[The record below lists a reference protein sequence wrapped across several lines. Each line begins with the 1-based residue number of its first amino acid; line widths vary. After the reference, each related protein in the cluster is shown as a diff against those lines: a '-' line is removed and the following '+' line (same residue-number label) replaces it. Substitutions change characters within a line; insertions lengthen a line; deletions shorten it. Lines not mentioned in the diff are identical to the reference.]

1 MSETNATPIRQQYLD
16 IKKNYP
22 DAIVFFRL
30 GDFYETFDEDA
41 EITSRELDIVLTGR
55 NVAKGQKVP
64 MAGIPYHAADNYISR
79 LIEKGYHVAICEQ
92 IGEQPQ
98 KGIFPR
104 EVIRLVSPGTVIE
117 PGLIKNEKNNYLVS
131 LFIHENTAG
140 LAFLDISTGEIGV
153 SHFNDNEFHNRLN
166 AEISRLHPSE
176 VLLPESIHL
185 PFAEQY
191 HVTSLMDWK
200 FELGRSEQILKTQFH
215 VASLDG
221 FGLKNK
227 PAAVAALGAILGYV
241 KESDPQ
247 ALALF
252 TDLNFYAIEDH
263 MVLDEATRRNLELTE
278 TIFKVSEAGSLLGVM
293 DKTRTPMGKR
303 MIRRWV
309 NQPLI
314 HAGEITERLD
324 AVEYLLD
331 NGLDR
336 LELQKQLRSVA
347 DIERIINRVVAQH
360 AVPRD
365 LVALRETLEILPVI
379 LKKVSGRIP
388 LLDRETGAID
398 DCSSE
403 FMLLRE
409 SIAEDPPATL
419 AHTGVIRPGYS
430 SELDEIIQSTKN
442 SRDYIAN
449 LEKVEKE
456 RTGIKTL
463 KVGFNKVFGYYIE
476 ISNSYADQAPEE
488 YIRKQTLV
496 NAERF
501 ITPKLKEYE
510 TIVLNAEE
518 NIHAIENR
526 VFKEICAELKK
537 SSKKLL
543 AASRFLGTLDV
554 LASFAQAA
562 SENNYVRPKLSED
575 KHLMIKNGR
584 HPVVEK
590 TRVDISFVPNDTVF
604 ANGDNI
610 QVITGPNMSGKS
622 TYLRQVALIVLL
634 AQIGSFVPADAA
646 EIGIVDRIFTRIGA
660 QDEIHAG
667 QSTFMVE
674 MIETANILH
683 NATDKSLLILDE
695 IGRGT
700 STYDGLSI
708 AWAVLEYIH
717 NHPRL
722 KSRTLFATHYH
733 ELTQLPDVLPNI
745 KNYNVAVS
753 EVDNQVIFLH
763 KIVPGGADRSYG
775 IHVAQ
780 LAGIPSPVITRANE
794 ILAQLEGQ
802 SRQLELKDE
811 AAHPTQMALFAQD
824 SPVLKDIK
832 KLDPNSLSPIE
843 ALNKIYQW
851 KKDLDKG

>member
-1 MSETNATPIRQQYLD
+1 MN
-16 IKKNYP
+16 
-22 DAIVFFRL
+22 
-30 GDFYETFDEDA
+30 
-41 EITSRELDIVLTGR
+41 
-55 NVAKGQKVP
+55 
-64 MAGIPYHAADNYISR
+64 
-79 LIEKGYHVAICEQ
+79 
-92 IGEQPQ
+92 
-98 KGIFPR
+98 
-104 EVIRLVSPGTVIE
+104 
-117 PGLIKNEKNNYLVS
+117 
-131 LFIHENTAG
+131 
-140 LAFLDISTGEIGV
+140 
-153 SHFNDNEFHNRLN
+153 
-166 AEISRLHPSE
+166 
-176 VLLPESIHL
+176 
-185 PFAEQY
+185 
-191 HVTSLMDWK
+191 
-200 FELGRSEQILKTQFH
+200 
-215 VASLDG
+215 
-221 FGLKNK
+221 
-227 PAAVAALGAILGYV
+227 
-241 KESDPQ
+241 
-247 ALALF
+247 
-252 TDLNFYAIEDH
+252 
-263 MVLDEATRRNLELTE
+263 
-278 TIFKVSEAGSLLGVM
+278 
-293 DKTRTPMGKR
+293 
-303 MIRRWV
+303 
-309 NQPLI
+309 
-314 HAGEITERLD
+314 
-324 AVEYLLD
+324 
-331 NGLDR
+331 
-336 LELQKQLRSVA
+336 
-347 DIERIINRVVAQH
+347 
-360 AVPRD
+360 
-365 LVALRETLEILPVI
+365 
-379 LKKVSGRIP
+379 GRIP
-388 LLDRETGAID
+388 LLDRESGMMD

-419 AHTGVIRPGYS
+419 AHTGVIRSGYS
-430 SELDEIIQSTKN
+430 SELDEIIQATKN

-780 LAGIPSPVITRANE
+780 LAGIPGPVITRANE
-794 ILAQLEGQ
+794 ILTQLEGH

-811 AAHPTQMALFAQD
+811 AARPTQMALFAQD

-851 KKDLDKG
+851 KKELDKE